1 MFKYNQF
8 FFVLFALSTL
18 GFIGKWDNKGG
29 EPGSQGQIAEVP
41 ATKRTEKPN
50 IVLLFSDDAGYGDF
64 GFQGSEVFKTPELD
78 KFASEGMQFGQAYVT
93 AAVCGPSRAG
103 LLTGR
108 YQQRFGF
115 EENNVPGY
123 MSASGLDNEAMGL
136 PTQIPTMADH
146 LKELGYKN
154 AILGKWH
161 MGGEDKFHPLKRGFD
176 YFYGFRGGA
185 RSYWPYSKNE
195 LADLYPEKRLEEN
208 LGHFKEHK
216 GYLTDVLAEKAV
228 QFIEGNKNQ
237 PFFLYLSFNGVHT
250 PMEAKPEDVRE
261 FPGLSG
267 KRKTLAAIT
276 LALDRA
282 CGRVLAKLKE
292 LGLDENTIVIYT
304 NDNGGPTDTNASS
317 NFPLGGTKANHLEGG
332 LRVPFLMRWPK
343 VTRPGSRF
351 EPPIS
356 TLDLLPTFVNAAG
369 GDADRIEGLDGVDL
383 LPYITGEKR
392 GRPHKLLYWKKE
404 NRGVVREGDWKLL
417 RYPDRPAEL
426 YHIAEDER
434 EEHDLASEYPEKV
447 RDLYKKLFA
456 WEGQLERPLWQL
468 KREYE
473 VKAMDRMDRYR
484 RSEKDPRG

>member
-1 MFKYNQF
+1 MYKKF
-8 FFVLFALSTL
+8 LFCLLGLSTL
-18 GFIGKWDNKGG
+18 GFLDKGMDG
-29 EPGSQGQIAEVP
+29 EQASGDGPQAQITD
-41 ATKRTEKPN
+41 ATFANRSEKPN

-64 GFQGSEVFKTPELD
+64 GFQGSEIFKTPELD
-78 KFASEGMQFGQAYVT
+78 KLASEGMQFEQAYVT

-136 PTQIPTMADH
+136 PTQIPTVADY

-185 RSYWPYSKNE
+185 RSYYPYPKEKLEE
-195 LADLYPEKRLEEN
+195 LYSEVRLEEN
-208 LGHFKEHK
+208 FGNFKEHE
-216 GYLTDVLAEKAV
+216 GYLTDVLADKAV
-228 QFIEGNKNQ
+228 QFIKENKDR

-250 PMEAKPEDVRE
+250 PMEAKTEDLRK

-267 KRKTLAAIT
+267 KRKTLAAMT
-276 LALDRA
+276 LAVDRA
-282 CGRVLAKLKE
+282 CGRVLDQLRKLD
-292 LGLDENTIVIYT
+292 LDENTIVIYT
-304 NDNGGPTDTNASS
+304 NDNGGPTDANASS
-317 NFPLGGTKANHLEGG
+317 NFPLSGTKANHLEGG
-332 LRVPFLMRWPK
+332 LRVPFLLRWPK
-343 VTRPGSRF
+343 VTRPGTKYGR
-351 EPPIS
+351 PIS

-369 GDADRIEGLDGVDL
+369 GDAKGIEGLDGVDL
-383 LPYITGEKR
+383 LPYIKGEKK
-392 GRPHKLLYWKKE
+392 GRPHELLYWKKE

-426 YHIAEDER
+426 YHITEDER
-434 EEHDLASEYPEKV
+434 EEHDLASKYPEKV

-473 VKAMDRMDRYR
+473 VKAMERMDRYR
-484 RSEKDPRG
+484 RSVKDPKG